1 MPNLSD
7 FWDERVS
14 SMRRTIPLAK
24 AKAEL
29 SALVD
34 EVDRTYDRIVITRN
48 GTDTAVLLSAD
59 EYEGLLETLDLQGY
73 PDEEAAIAKAEKQ
86 AKNGRTISF
95 ITLKKRLAQG

>member
-1 MPNLSD
+1 
-7 FWDERVS
+7 
-14 SMRRTIPLAK
+14 MRRTIPLTK

-29 SALVD
+29 SSLVD

-59 EYEGLLETLDLQGY
+59 EYEGLLETLDVQQF

-95 ITLKKRLAQG
+95 ATLKKRLAKL

>member
-1 MPNLSD
+1 
-7 FWDERVS
+7 
-14 SMRRTIPLAK
+14 MRRTIPLAK

-48 GTDTAVLLSAD
+48 GTDTAVLLSVD

-95 ITLKKRLAQG
+95 ATLKKRLAQA